1 MAWNNRG
8 FGGAKIGASII
19 KGAHSLPPLQRAGL
33 GVITAG
39 SGALAIG
46 LAGSAVKIFRKNSEI
61 SGTKGDVEVSIPKSV
76 LAEIEKGNIDKN
88 ELFKK
93 VAEGV
98 EKISDNTNSSTT
110 ASFSCLWSVPLVFG
124 HSGKGKSKG
133 REGTVQQG
141 ASQSTGSISGTSVNS
156 MSSSD
161 KIINSGIDGSG
172 DGGGSFIASVSDYS
186 DSLSPLEILIN
197 YELLINTMILF
208 HIIIICFILL
218 KNYNIKII
226 SNGGVSL
233 ISKITNKYKLN
244 KLQFIIDKLSNMSK
258 NYLLLLLII
267 NVLILLFYIF
277 LNIYILNELSNNLNE
292 YIYAYNKINKGVVL
306 LLASPSA
313 RGARVAWGGGG
324 GNG

>member
-1 MAWNNRG
+1 
-8 FGGAKIGASII
+8 
-19 KGAHSLPPLQRAGL
+19 
-33 GVITAG
+33 
-39 SGALAIG
+39 
-46 LAGSAVKIFRKNSEI
+46 
-61 SGTKGDVEVSIPKSV
+61 
-76 LAEIEKGNIDKN
+76 
-88 ELFKK
+88 
-93 VAEGV
+93 
-98 EKISDNTNSSTT
+98 
-110 ASFSCLWSVPLVFG
+110 
-124 HSGKGKSKG
+124 
-133 REGTVQQG
+133 
-141 ASQSTGSISGTSVNS
+141 

-324 GNG
+324 VMVNNKVKIGSCFYYSSNAKDIFNLNTLRNNLPKISDVFINKDIFDQYLH